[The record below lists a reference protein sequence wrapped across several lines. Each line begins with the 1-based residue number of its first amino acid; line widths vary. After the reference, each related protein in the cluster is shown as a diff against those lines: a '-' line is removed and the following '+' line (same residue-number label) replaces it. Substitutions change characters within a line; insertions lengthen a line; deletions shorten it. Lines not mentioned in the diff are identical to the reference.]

1 MNHMDRYLAEL
12 QKKIPD
18 IEGRLNAGAGEEQ
31 LEQLARKA
39 GCGLPAELLELYRRF
54 DGEDMAGNTG
64 FFAGL
69 QFLSLEKMLS
79 DFSFFRGVEDEMTAM
94 GTKAIQEE
102 PVSGLCWLPIAYDC
116 ARAWLVMDLS
126 PAEEG
131 KAGQIITLD
140 YDMDRC
146 YLLAD
151 SLDDLFAKMTA
162 WLRQGIL
169 IVDAE
174 SFEEPILMERT
185 GHLFNS
191 LEELTAPETA
201 EPAPGIPLPGDFWT
215 QRYGQPEVPLSR
227 LEKEKTMLIQDQNID
242 CTLFARMGNLKEL
255 ILHRCRLVNAGGI
268 AQAPQLKKLIFVECT
283 FDGEQLSVLSQAPCL
298 KELGLNVMSG
308 KELLKLK
315 DIKSL
320 RRLQLRKVYDLEPEE
335 LSAFRGLWELSME
348 AEGKHDGTFLGKLK
362 KLKKLDLHRSAMNNL
377 DFLKDLAGLTEF
389 CLAEPAENEDGLS
402 AVRALPRLK
411 EFVYPV
417 KDLSIYKGHP
427 TLESIGMAAGA
438 AHGFEALEGTR
449 VNQFTVIGKV
459 TDGELQ
465 EIKMHTEKYVRLR
478 AYGSRSV

>member
-31 LEQLARKA
+31 FEQLARKA

-94 GTKAIQEE
+94 GTKAIREE

-140 YDMDRC
+140 YDMDGC

-255 ILHRCRLVNAGGI
+255 ILHRCRLVNA
-268 AQAPQLKKLIFVECT
+268 
-283 FDGEQLSVLSQAPCL
+283 
-298 KELGLNVMSG
+298 
-308 KELLKLK
+308 
-315 DIKSL
+315 L

>member
-31 LEQLARKA
+31 FEQLARKA

-94 GTKAIQEE
+94 GTKAIREE

-255 ILHRCRLVNAGGI
+255 ILHRCRLVNA
-268 AQAPQLKKLIFVECT
+268 
-283 FDGEQLSVLSQAPCL
+283 
-298 KELGLNVMSG
+298 
-308 KELLKLK
+308 
-315 DIKSL
+315 L

>member
-255 ILHRCRLVNAGGI
+255 ILHRCRLVNA
-268 AQAPQLKKLIFVECT
+268 
-283 FDGEQLSVLSQAPCL
+283 
-298 KELGLNVMSG
+298 
-308 KELLKLK
+308 
-315 DIKSL
+315 L

>member
-1 MNHMDRYLAEL
+1 
-12 QKKIPD
+12 
-18 IEGRLNAGAGEEQ
+18 
-31 LEQLARKA
+31 
-39 GCGLPAELLELYRRF
+39 
-54 DGEDMAGNTG
+54 
-64 FFAGL
+64 
-69 QFLSLEKMLS
+69 
-79 DFSFFRGVEDEMTAM
+79 
-94 GTKAIQEE
+94 
-102 PVSGLCWLPIAYDC
+102 
-116 ARAWLVMDLS
+116 
-126 PAEEG
+126 
-131 KAGQIITLD
+131 
-140 YDMDRC
+140 MDRC

-201 EPAPGIPLPGDFWT
+201 EPAPGIPFPGDFWT

-255 ILHRCRLVNAGGI
+255 ILHRCRLVNA
-268 AQAPQLKKLIFVECT
+268 
-283 FDGEQLSVLSQAPCL
+283 
-298 KELGLNVMSG
+298 
-308 KELLKLK
+308 
-315 DIKSL
+315 L

>member
-1 MNHMDRYLAEL
+1 
-12 QKKIPD
+12 
-18 IEGRLNAGAGEEQ
+18 
-31 LEQLARKA
+31 
-39 GCGLPAELLELYRRF
+39 
-54 DGEDMAGNTG
+54 
-64 FFAGL
+64 
-69 QFLSLEKMLS
+69 
-79 DFSFFRGVEDEMTAM
+79 MTAM
-94 GTKAIQEE
+94 GTKAIREE

-255 ILHRCRLVNAGGI
+255 ILHRCRLVNA
-268 AQAPQLKKLIFVECT
+268 
-283 FDGEQLSVLSQAPCL
+283 
-298 KELGLNVMSG
+298 
-308 KELLKLK
+308 
-315 DIKSL
+315 L

>member
-31 LEQLARKA
+31 FEQLARKA

-94 GTKAIQEE
+94 GTKAIREE

-255 ILHRCRLVNAGGI
+255 ILHRCRLVNA
-268 AQAPQLKKLIFVECT
+268 
-283 FDGEQLSVLSQAPCL
+283 
-298 KELGLNVMSG
+298 
-308 KELLKLK
+308 
-315 DIKSL
+315 L

-402 AVRALPRLK
+402 AVRALPKLK

-438 AHGFEALEGTR
+438 THGFEALEGTR

>member
-31 LEQLARKA
+31 FEQLARKA

-94 GTKAIQEE
+94 GTKAIREE
-102 PVSGLCWLPIAYDC
+102 PVSGLCWFPIAYDC

-255 ILHRCRLVNAGGI
+255 ILHRCRLVNA
-268 AQAPQLKKLIFVECT
+268 
-283 FDGEQLSVLSQAPCL
+283 
-298 KELGLNVMSG
+298 
-308 KELLKLK
+308 
-315 DIKSL
+315 L